1 MLRLRCSLRL
11 RARRHHHIHRR
22 RRWRMQLFAIIYC
35 SSHGAKD
42 RARVV
47 KPYVVV
53 TDHLLSCSATSMPTS
68 SLATTTNAM
77 NPDSGLVPS
86 SGCRVL
92 GGQNIRN
99 YRRRHGRRQRCHAD
113 QPKEKRCAPC
123 TGGKPTGALQHAS
136 KMVSAIWNH
145 RHCKELP
152 VDDRQRVGDRG
163 CLVWGSRS

>member
-35 SSHGAKD
+35 SSHGTKD
-42 RARVV
+42 RVRVV

-53 TDHLLSCSATSMPTS
+53 TDHLLSCSAASTPTS

-99 YRRRHGRRQRCHAD
+99 YRRRHGRRQRFHAD

-123 TGGKPTGALQHAS
+123 TGGKPNWCPPTCKQKDVSYMESSSLQRAAS
-136 KMVSAIWNH
+136 
-145 RHCKELP
+145 
-152 VDDRQRVGDRG
+152 
-163 CLVWGSRS
+163 